1 MRWAPHDRGSQNG
14 TRVRE
19 MICTGRAELHDGDRI
34 HIGPVAMVFRKSAA
48 GMSTETMPLPAR

>member
-1 MRWAPHDRGSQNG
+1 
-14 TRVRE
+14 